1 MRSIMHKFKNVIIVL
16 SIALLVKCGTPND
29 PESILG
35 GDGGYK
41 IVSKYATSGY
51 AQDIVLRDS
60 LAYIS
65 QGQGGLII
73 INVANPNN
81 PKFISEVTY
90 GLRGYSYKIAKKD
103 SIIYLA
109 AGGFGV
115 SIVNVSNP
123 LNPVI
128 TPEIRAIAPA
138 KNFHI
143 MGNYL
148 FTAVSEEGINITKIS
163 NPAYPDIRQTFFVP
177 GYAQAVCTS
186 ADSNFLFIASGEV
199 GFTIFNISDFQDG
212 YNDYPLVGWLDTPGF
227 AEDVTIHPDLPVAF
241 LACGTGGLVIV
252 DYSDT
257 ANVTIVGSYAAG
269 GYAKEVVYK
278 ENKVYL
284 TTELRG
290 LQIFDVT
297 NLYSPARI
305 GTVETKFAMAV
316 VVGNKYVYVADEQE
330 GLIIISIP

>member
-1 MRSIMHKFKNVIIVL
+1 MLRFSCTLILV
-16 SIALLVKCGTPND
+16 SLLLLNCGTPVD
-29 PESILG
+29 PESIDG
-35 GDGGYK
+35 DDGGYK

-51 AQDIVLRDS
+51 AQDILLRDS

-73 INVANPNN
+73 LTVSN
-81 PKFISEVTY
+81 PKEPKFVSEVTY
-90 GLRGYSYKIAKKD
+90 GLRGYSYKLAKKD
-103 SIIYLA
+103 SVIYLA
-109 AGGFGV
+109 AGAFGV
-115 SIVNVSNP
+115 SIVNVSDP
-123 LNPVI
+123 VLPVI
-128 TPEIRAIAPA
+128 IPEIRVIYPA

-148 FTAVSEEGINITKIS
+148 FTAVSEEGINITKIID
-163 NPAYPDIRQTFFVP
+163 PAHPDIRQTFFVP

-199 GFTIFNISDFQDG
+199 GFTIFDISDFQDG
-212 YNDYPLVGWLDTPGF
+212 YNVYPFVGWLDTPGF

-257 ANVTIVGSYAAG
+257 ANVKIVGSYSTG

-278 ENKVYL
+278 ENKVYV
-284 TTELRG
+284 TTEIRG

-297 NLYSPARI
+297 NINSPMRI
-305 GTVETKFAMAV
+305 GTVETKYAMGLAV
-316 VVGNKYVYVADEQE
+316 EDNYVYVADEQE

>member
-1 MRSIMHKFKNVIIVL
+1 MQKYYHIFLLIAF
-16 SIALLVKCGTPND
+16 ALLISCGTPNE
-29 PESILG
+29 PESIIG

-73 INVANPNN
+73 LSVSN
-81 PKFISEVTY
+81 PKEPKFVSEVTY
-90 GLRGYSYKIAKKD
+90 GLRGYSFKLAKKD
-103 SIIYLA
+103 SVIYLA

-115 SIVNVSNP
+115 SIVNVSDP
-123 LNPVI
+123 VHPVI

-148 FTAVSEEGINITKIS
+148 FTAVSEEGINISKIT

-186 ADSNFLFIASGEV
+186 ADSNFLFIACGEV

-257 ANVTIVGSYAAG
+257 ANVTMLSSYATG
-269 GYAKEVVYK
+269 GYAKEVVYD
-278 ENKVYL
+278 ENKVYI

-316 VVGNKYVYVADEQE
+316 ALDNKYVYVADEQE

>member
-1 MRSIMHKFKNVIIVL
+1 MLRFSCTL
-16 SIALLVKCGTPND
+16 LLVSLLLLNCGTPVD
-29 PESILG
+29 PESIDG
-35 GDGGYK
+35 DDGGYK

-51 AQDIVLRDS
+51 AQDILLRDS

-73 INVANPNN
+73 LSVSN
-81 PKFISEVTY
+81 PKEPKFVSEVTY
-90 GLRGYSYKIAKKD
+90 GLRGYSYKLAKKD
-103 SIIYLA
+103 SVIYLA
-109 AGGFGV
+109 AGAFGV
-115 SIVNVSNP
+115 SIVNVSDP
-123 LNPVI
+123 VLPVI
-128 TPEIRAIAPA
+128 IPEIRVIYPA

-148 FTAVSEEGINITKIS
+148 FTAVSEEGINISKIID
-163 NPAYPDIRQTFFVP
+163 PAHPDIRQTFFVP

-199 GFTIFNISDFQDG
+199 GFTIFDISDFQDG
-212 YNDYPLVGWLDTPGF
+212 YNVYPFVGWLDTPGF

-257 ANVTIVGSYAAG
+257 ANVKIVGSSSTG

-278 ENKVYL
+278 ENKVYV

-297 NLYSPARI
+297 NINSPMRI
-305 GTVETKFAMAV
+305 GTVETKYAMGLAV
-316 VVGNKYVYVADEQE
+316 EDNYVYVADEQE